1 MSDHLHDAIFDR
13 SLDDLTPAVVAP
25 CEHGRPAKRVTVV
38 DRARKSESN
47 QYGDIEV
54 PVGLE
59 HLATMASIR
68 DDHAAEHPGEPGR
81 FVLVFVHPPCCRTE
95 QPT

>member
-1 MSDHLHDAIFDR
+1 MSDHLHDALFGR
-13 SLDDLTPAVVAP
+13 SLDDLTPVVVAP

-38 DRARKSESN
+38 DRTRKSES

-59 HLATMASIR
+59 SLDTMASIR
-68 DDHAAEHPGEPGR
+68 DDHAADHPDEPGR
-81 FVLVFVHPPCCRTE
+81 FVLAFIHPPCCRTE
-95 QPT
+95 QAR